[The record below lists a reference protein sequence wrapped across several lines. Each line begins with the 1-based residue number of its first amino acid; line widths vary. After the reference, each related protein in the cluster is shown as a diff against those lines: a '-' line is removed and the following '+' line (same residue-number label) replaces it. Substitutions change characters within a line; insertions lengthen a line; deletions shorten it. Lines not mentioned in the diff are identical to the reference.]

1 MTESTEQS
9 TARKSF
15 TPITWRAIANKLCT
29 GENYHW
35 DALVDLEHE
44 LAPRLPHLS
53 HEEVI
58 LLVDFTRSGL
68 PVVLTWERPLGNGR
82 VEITT
87 ATVLITQLHVPSL
100 TNPSAIPGRIRIK
113 YTGFEHDVSLPN
125 VTRIEQTS
133 KSITFS

>member
-1 MTESTEQS
+1 MTENVEP
-9 TARKSF
+9 ARTPF
-15 TPITWRAIANKLCT
+15 TSITWDRIANKLFT

-44 LAPRLPHLS
+44 LAPRLSHLS

-68 PVVLTWERPLGNGR
+68 PVVLTWKRPLGNGR
-82 VEITT
+82 VEITI
-87 ATVLITQLHVPSL
+87 ATVLISQLRVPSL
-100 TNPSAIPGRIRIK
+100 TNPSAIPGGIRIK

-125 VTRIEQTS
+125 VTRVEQTE
-133 KSITFS
+133 KLITFR